1 MLTQRS
7 EGLRRLLL
15 LCQVAL
21 TAGLFWFGV
30 WVMVN
35 FYSPS
40 ATLTWRR
47 YSIYC
52 VLLVLGLT
60 LEFLGRDNSRE
71 YLLQNELLRQHRLSL
86 RQTFASV
93 GTLVIYL
100 IATKDGFISRL
111 FLFNFVPWLYVVLL
125 FSHHYLP
132 PFLARRI
139 FRGIREEKTLL
150 VGSAAR
156 ARQLRNWLRV
166 KSEIGLHTIGIIASE
181 GPAVAAVDGHGGNDV
196 NLPVLGQPQ
205 DFERIVRELGITQVI
220 LLEFPHSEAS
230 RGIINKCD
238 QLGLRLVILSDLE
251 ETLKHSVVHFEDG
264 GFRFIALREEP
275 LENPVNRFMKRA
287 IDLFASTFVLV
298 FVFPPLALLVWVAQ
312 RLQSPGPL
320 LHKQVR
326 AGIQNRR
333 FLIYKFRTMRVG
345 AEDDLTRQA
354 CDRDERVYP
363 FARFLRK
370 LSLDEVP
377 QFWNV
382 LRGEMSI
389 VGPRPHLL
397 EHNDEFAKLMAGYHV
412 RTFVKPGIT
421 GLAQVRGFR
430 GEARRGADIEN
441 RVACD
446 LEYLENWNLS
456 LELGIIARTVAQ
468 LFLPPPTAY

>member
-52 VLLVLGLT
+52 VLLILGLT

-150 VGSAAR
+150 IGSPTR

-166 KSEIGLHTIGIIASE
+166 KSEIGLHTAGIISAD
-181 GPAVAAVDGHGGNDV
+181 AVAEADS

-205 DFERIVRELGITQVI
+205 DFERVVRELGVTQVI
-220 LLEFPHSEAS
+220 LLEFPHNEAS
-230 RGIINKCD
+230 REIISKCD
-238 QLGLRLVILSDLE
+238 ALGIRLIILSDLE
-251 ETLKHSVVHFEDG
+251 ETLRHSVVHFEDG

-275 LENPVNRFMKRA
+275 LENPVNRFMKRT
-287 IDLFASTFVLV
+287 IDIFVSAFVLV
-298 FVFPPLALLVWVAQ
+298 AVFPWLALLVWVAQ

-333 FLIYKFRTMRVG
+333 FLIYKFRTMHVNG
-345 AEDDLTRQA
+345 SEDELTRQA
-354 CDRDERVYP
+354 SDRDERVYP
-363 FARFLRK
+363 FGRLLRK